1 MYAGKSTYLPPS
13 QGRWKYWFL
22 WWNGRRLP
30 MQGDKTPEQ
39 RPKTEDV
46 PTDKVSKSVM
56 LGEGKKKGE
65 QSAPLFP
72 WNH

>member
-1 MYAGKSTYLPPS
+1 
-13 QGRWKYWFL
+13 
-22 WWNGRRLP
+22 

-72 WNH
+72 